1 MSRPTLSQCYRLLEV
16 PPNADLDAVKA
27 AYRRLAFRYHP
38 DLHPGD
44 RSAAERFTRI
54 NEAYVTLK
62 RHLEQPSRSQTQG
75 QRHYS
80 AETIFEEEAAK
91 AQSTKGTSGPEFFSA
106 RHEEILRDILND
118 PFAKQVFEDIFRKLR
133 TGASVVE
140 EGSAEMGART
150 PSPAPT
156 SFKERLHNW
165 LRSQLDVEHSMEVPA
180 RNLAPGSRLR
190 LSLRLPLSWQTRT
203 VELTLPWDFR
213 LGKPIR
219 LKGLGRRLGPW
230 RGDLYLRLYAKLH
243 S

>member
-44 RSAAERFTRI
+44 RVAAERFTRI

-62 RHLEQPSRSQTQG
+62 RHLERPSSTQG
-75 QRHYS
+75 RRQYS

-91 AQSTKGTSGPEFFSA
+91 AQSTKGAAGPEFFSA

-140 EGSAEMGART
+140 EGNAEMGAR
-150 PSPAPT
+150 PQSPAPT
-156 SFKERLHNW
+156 SLKARLQNW
-165 LRSQLDVEHSMEVPA
+165 ARSQLDVHHSMEVPA
-180 RNLAPGSRLR
+180 RNLTPGSRLR

-203 VELTLPWDFR
+203 IELTLPWDFR
-213 LGKPIR
+213 MGKPIR

-230 RGDLYLRLYAKLH
+230 QGDLYLRLYAKLRP
-243 S
+243 